1 MRVCPSSILPG
12 AFLPPQLDSL
22 LRKVD
27 RIEGKIDLTL
37 NAVLG
42 LANDKDKYPAL
53 FFLVPVPTPEKKSL
67 GDWLQAPNLLLN
79 DELMVVFVCAR
90 TLRRVQ
96 YGDDDGFKF
105 TVPKAAVADVFSKA
119 ADFWGRFG
127 PILKLSAAFLTTA
140 VKATTG
146 VGLADLVPAGV
157 SDAVAHARDT
167 AAFVSEYA
175 TSIGQLVDAGC
186 AASGVERA
194 TLDTVK
200 PAEGVEGIDTENR
213 EKLQK
218 VAGPAFIA
226 FGRFLDAMGFDRG
239 KLDME
244 VAMVEDEMQWVAR
257 DPPSAPAPAPVAQSP
272 EPETAAPP
280 ATAPAATSDV
290 PNPMRDDD
298 EQVDDTPTTGSFAGP
313 DAPVSTKPKRC
324 CVVA

>member
-1 MRVCPSSILPG
+1 M
-12 AFLPPQLDSL
+12 
-22 LRKVD
+22 
-27 RIEGKIDLTL
+27 IEDKIDLTL
-37 NAVLG
+37 KPCSG
-42 LANDKDKYPAL
+42 SRTTRTS
-53 FFLVPVPTPEKKSL
+53 TPRSSSSCPCPSPRRRASAT
-67 GDWLQAPNLLLN
+67 GSRRRTSCSTTSSWS
-79 DELMVVFVCAR
+79 FSRTAR
-90 TLRRVQ
+90 SASVK

-105 TVPKAAVADVFSKA
+105 TVPKAAVADVLSKA

-244 VAMVEDEMQWVAR
+244 VAMVDGEMQWVAR
-257 DPPSAPAPAPVAQSP
+257 DPPSARARRRS
-272 EPETAAPP
+272 
-280 ATAPAATSDV
+280 
-290 PNPMRDDD
+290 PNPRSRSPHGAARRPPRPRMY
-298 EQVDDTPTTGSFAGP
+298 
-313 DAPVSTKPKRC
+313 
-324 CVVA
+324 